1 VDGKIVSSIGKGV
14 LAFAAVSRDDTL
26 KDSEQ
31 CAAKL
36 LKMRLWDDE
45 KGGRWKQS
53 VADIQGEV
61 LCGQWP
67 EIDI

>member
-1 VDGKIVSSIGKGV
+1 VKSASVTVDGNLVASIGKGV

-31 CAAKL
+31 TAAKL

-45 KGGRWKQS
+45 KGGKVS
-53 VADIQGEV
+53 VSILATMST
-61 LCGQWP
+61 C
-67 EIDI
+67 